1 MFSFRATLPLQTI
14 YMVMVSIGGLLLL
27 TACTI
32 EHISSRHSADAQAS
46 LDLFK
51 THVHPLLTEMK
62 CAGCHTSKGNGEFAD
77 EDIEIAHTAALAES
91 RVDFSDIKNSLLVT
105 RQVPSNHNCDKTSGE
120 CDKNAEK
127 LIAALIKW
135 QESRDSDAGK
145 SLLLTDEKDA
155 DQGETGDYTDHKL
168 QFAIDKLMNSNASG
182 NVTLEVTASKSS
194 SANLLTLKNFKLNTT
209 ADHIFLGGFRA
220 KRNGKY
226 SSDLS
231 KMRVCTLAKPS
242 SEKKTTEFSKIEI
255 SFSLEDGD
263 SSPNMIAF
271 GLKDLRVA
279 TSDDECEGES
289 IDGDD
294 LGEAR
299 TVFNDKEQDIG
310 QIISSNC
317 TTSCHNQISR
327 QGSDLSTF
335 DDFYAARQEIIRR
348 VDCSLQAYANKCM
361 PKPQRN
367 NLQEEQKIELLD
379 WLEAL
384 PE

>member
-1 MFSFRATLPLQTI
+1 MFCFRATLPLQTI

-27 TACTI
+27 TACPV

-51 THVHPLLTEMK
+51 TQVHPLFKEMK
-62 CAGCHTSKGNGEFAD
+62 CSGCHTSKGSGNGAFAD
-77 EDIEIAHTAALAES
+77 DDIETAHESAETK
-91 RVDFSDIKNSLLVT
+91 VDFSDIENSALVT
-105 RQVPSNHNCDKTSGE
+105 QQVPSNHKCNEDSGE
-120 CDKNAEK
+120 CAKNAEK

-135 QESRDSDAGK
+135 QEGRDSATVK
-145 SLLLTDEKDA
+145 SLLLTDEEDA
-155 DQGETGDYTDHKL
+155 DQDETGDYTDQILK
-168 QFAIDKLMNSNASG
+168 FAINKLIDANARG
-182 NVTLEVTASKSS
+182 NVTLEVTASKNT
-194 SANLLTLKNFKLNTT
+194 AVNLLTLKNFKLSTT
-209 ADHIFLGGFRA
+209 HDHIFLGGLRA

-226 SSDLS
+226 SSDLT
-231 KMRVCTLAKPS
+231 KMRVCALVKAAS
-242 SEKKTTEFSKIEI
+242 DKKSLTKFGEI
-255 SFSLEDGD
+255 TFSLEDGD

-289 IDGDD
+289 IDGAD

-299 TVFNDKEQDIG
+299 TVFNDKIRG
-310 QIISSNC
+310 VGKIISSSC
-317 TTSCHNQISR
+317 TTSCHNLVAE
-327 QGSDLSTF
+327 QGNDLSTF

-367 NLQEEQKIELLD
+367 NLQEEQKRELLD

-384 PE
+384 P